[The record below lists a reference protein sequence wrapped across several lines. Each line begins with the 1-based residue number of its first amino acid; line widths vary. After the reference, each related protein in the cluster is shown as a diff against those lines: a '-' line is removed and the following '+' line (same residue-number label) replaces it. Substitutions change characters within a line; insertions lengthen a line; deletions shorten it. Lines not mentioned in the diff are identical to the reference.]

1 MERSD
6 FEKLGDRMLFN
17 FVKKI
22 SNEVDLDMIENCTDY
37 EFQQAVQDVGKLF
50 SIETN
55 YIDEDYL
62 YNVYKMNEN
71 LFNNSTLESKINR
84 PTVKEFEFDWLVTS
98 KEIVVETF
106 RDKVSSY
113 SDDEDE
119 IRSLLYNMRSEGY
132 ITPYD
137 GQLIN
142 DYVQDSKM
150 EDDELG
156 EINRIS

>member
-1 MERSD
+1 MERSE

-22 SNEVDLDMIENCTDY
+22 SNEVDFDMIENCTDY

-62 YNVYKMNEN
+62 YNVYKMNED
-71 LFNNSTLESKINR
+71 LFNKQTLESKIDR
-84 PTVKEFEFDWLVTS
+84 PKVREYEFDWQVTS

-142 DYVQDSKM
+142 DYVQDSVM